1 MASPSESLPSR
12 TKEEQPNP
20 NTSTAP
26 EKAESGEP
34 SKNAL
39 KKAAKEKEKAEKAA
53 KREQKE
59 REEREAR
66 EKADAAN
73 DTAKHLYGD
82 PPSEPFSLS
91 SLSQSPK
98 WTEDQEITIRT
109 RVQTTRS
116 QAASTCF
123 LILSEGF
130 HTIQAVAAEG
140 GGQGVSRQ
148 MIKWCKKLNSES
160 LVQVTGLV
168 KKAELQSPTIKDYE
182 LHVKSI
188 YMISEAEEKLP
199 IQTKDCRRPPPAGD
213 EESEFDSQGNPNVS
227 LKSRLDNRV
236 LSARTPASQAIF
248 KLSSGVRSLF
258 VEYMSQHGGT
268 WFEPSYLAGASTE
281 GGADVFE
288 VKYFER
294 RAYLTQS
301 PQFYKQM
308 AVAGDLGLV
317 YTTGPVFRAENSNT
331 KRHLTE
337 FTGLDFEMPIQNHY
351 HEVLTFGENLV
362 TFIIRQLQERP
373 QYRALTDILREE
385 GYPEAG
391 NFKLPA
397 EGQPAVRITFA
408 EGKRLLKESGYDIG
422 EDEEADFD
430 TSQEKALGALIAASH
445 STDFYTID
453 LYPRP
458 LRPFY
463 THPSP
468 TFPHLTHSYDFFMRG
483 QEIMSG
489 AQRIHSHPMLVE
501 EMKRKGL
508 DPQAEGFRAYVDS
521 FRYGV
526 SPHGGGGVGLN
537 RVVMLFLGLRDVRE
551 ATMFPRDPGRLGP

>member
-1 MASPSESLPSR
+1 MASPAESLTSR
-12 TKEEQPNP
+12 PKEGQSNLENNSAQ
-20 NTSTAP
+20 
-26 EKAESGEP
+26 EKGVEGAEP

-82 PPSEPFSLS
+82 PPSEPASLS
-91 SLSQSPK
+91 SLGNSSK
-98 WTEDQEITIRT
+98 WKENDEVTIRT

-123 LILSEGF
+123 LVLGEIF

-140 GGQGVSRQ
+140 GGQGISRQ

-168 KKAELQSPTIKDYE
+168 KKAELKSVTIKDSE

-188 YMISEAEEKLP
+188 YMISEAEEQLP
-199 IQTKDCRRPPPAGD
+199 IQTKDCRGPPPAG
-213 EESEFDSQGNPNVS
+213 EENEVDSQGNPNVG
-227 LKSRLDNRV
+227 LKARLDNRV
-236 LSARTPASQAIF
+236 LSLRTPASQAIF
-248 KLSSGVRSLF
+248 KLQGGVRSLF
-258 VEYMSQHGGT
+258 VEYMSKHGGT

-308 AVAGDLGLV
+308 AVAGDMGLV

-337 FTGLDFEMPIQNHY
+337 VY
-351 HEVLTFGENLV
+351 
-362 TFIIRQLQERP
+362 
-373 QYRALTDILREE
+373 
-385 GYPEAG
+385 
-391 NFKLPA
+391 
-397 EGQPAVRITFA
+397 
-408 EGKRLLKESGYDIG
+408 
-422 EDEEADFD
+422 
-430 TSQEKALGALIAASH
+430 
-445 STDFYTID
+445 
-453 LYPRP
+453 
-458 LRPFY
+458 
-463 THPSP
+463 
-468 TFPHLTHSYDFFMRG
+468 PHLSY
-483 QEIMSG
+483 
-489 AQRIHSHPMLVE
+489 
-501 EMKRKGL
+501 
-508 DPQAEGFRAYVDS
+508 
-521 FRYGV
+521 
-526 SPHGGGGVGLN
+526 
-537 RVVMLFLGLRDVRE
+537 
-551 ATMFPRDPGRLGP
+551 

>member
-1 MASPSESLPSR
+1 MTSQSESLPSR
-12 TKEEQPNP
+12 PKEEQADAD
-20 NTSTAP
+20 SSAAQAK
-26 EKAESGEP
+26 EGESAEP

-59 REEREAR
+59 KEEREAR

-73 DTAKHLYGD
+73 DTAKHLYGA
-82 PPSEPFSLS
+82 PPSQPATLS
-91 SLSQSPK
+91 SLEQSSK
-98 WTEDQEITIRT
+98 WSENDEVIIRA

-123 LILSEGF
+123 LILAEGF

-148 MIKWCKKLNSES
+148 MVKWCKKLNSES

-168 KKAELQSPTIKDYE
+168 QKAELKSVTIKGFE

-199 IQTKDCRRPPPAGD
+199 IQTKDCRGPPPAGEETEPD
-213 EESEFDSQGNPNVS
+213 EQGNPNVG
-227 LKSRLDNRV
+227 LKARLDNRV
-236 LSARTPASQAIF
+236 LSLRTPASHAIF
-248 KLSSGVRSLF
+248 KLQAGVRSLF
-258 VEYMSQHGGT
+258 VEYMQKHDGT

-308 AVAGDLGLV
+308 AIAGDLGLV

-337 FTGLDFEMPIQNHY
+337 
-351 HEVLTFGENLV
+351 VC
-362 TFIIRQLQERP
+362 
-373 QYRALTDILREE
+373 
-385 GYPEAG
+385 
-391 NFKLPA
+391 
-397 EGQPAVRITFA
+397 
-408 EGKRLLKESGYDIG
+408 
-422 EDEEADFD
+422 
-430 TSQEKALGALIAASH
+430 
-445 STDFYTID
+445 
-453 LYPRP
+453 
-458 LRPFY
+458 
-463 THPSP
+463 
-468 TFPHLTHSYDFFMRG
+468 
-483 QEIMSG
+483 
-489 AQRIHSHPMLVE
+489 
-501 EMKRKGL
+501 
-508 DPQAEGFRAYVDS
+508 S
-521 FRYGV
+521 FRHRWGYK
-526 SPHGGGGVGLN
+526 S
-537 RVVMLFLGLRDVRE
+537 
-551 ATMFPRDPGRLGP
+551 